1 MINQEQMDNNWTELM
16 SIIDKYFEGEQKEN
30 ILKLHSDFEDEYK
43 TAPASGRPN
52 YHNCFK
58 GGYLD
63 HVLHVIKNS
72 LMIKNQYYEWKFF
85 RKNEVSFRACKRRR
99 FKVRTR

>member
-1 MINQEQMDNNWTELM
+1 MINQEQMDKNWDELNH
-16 SIIDKYFEGEQKEN
+16 IIDTHFEGMQKEN

-72 LMIKNQYYEWKFF
+72 LMIKKQYET
-85 RKNEVSFRACKRRR
+85 NGVICIH
-99 FKVRTR
+99 

>member
-1 MINQEQMDNNWTELM
+1 MINQEQMDRNWKELM
-16 SIIDKYFEGEQKEN
+16 GFIDVYFEGEQKEN
-30 ILKLHSDFEDEYK
+30 ILRLHGDFEDEYK

-63 HVLHVIKNS
+63 HVLHFLVDCNVIID
-72 LMIKNQYYEWKFF
+72 MVVFIRRVFTF
-85 RKNEVSFRACKRRR
+85 R
-99 FKVRTR
+99 

>member
-1 MINQEQMDNNWTELM
+1 MINQEQMDNNWKELM
-16 SIIDKYFEGEQKEN
+16 SIIDEHFEGEQKEN

-58 GGYLD
+58 GGYLY

-72 LMIKNQYYEWKFF
+72 LMIKRQYESNGYF
-85 RKNEVSFRACKRRR
+85 
-99 FKVRTR
+99 T